1 MRRRIFSPE
10 HDDFREAVR
19 GFLTAEA
26 LPHTEEWEGAGLVD
40 RDFWTKACRQ
50 GLVGFAAPE
59 ELGGAGQRD
68 FRFNVV
74 IDEEVAL
81 LGVVGD
87 NFNLTNDIVLPYFL
101 DLTTEEQ
108 RRRWVPQI
116 TSGER
121 VVAIAMSEPG
131 AGSDLRGM
139 TSTARRDGD
148 AWVLNGSKTF
158 VTNGVQADLIVVAA
172 YVRGVEGIEGLG
184 LFVVEAEMD
193 GFERGRKLDKVG
205 HRAQDTAELFFHDV
219 RVPAENVL
227 GEPGHG
233 LHHLMANLPQE
244 RLSMAVTGI
253 AAAERALSI
262 TLDYT
267 RERRA
272 FGKPIASFQAS
283 RFALADVATEVQA
296 GRAFVDTCIAAHAE
310 GELTPV
316 EAAGAKLWATELQN
330 RVIDRCVQL
339 FGGYGYMEEYEIAR
353 MWRDARVTRI
363 YGGTS
368 EIMREII
375 GRSLVP

>member
-10 HDDFREAVR
+10 HDDFRAAVR

-26 LPHTEEWEGAGLVD
+26 LPHTEAWESAGLVD
-40 RDFWTKACRQ
+40 REFWTKACRQ

-74 IDEEVAL
+74 IDEEMAL
-81 LGVVGD
+81 LGAVGD

-101 DLTTEEQ
+101 DLTDEEQ

-116 TSGER
+116 TGGER

-139 TSTARRDGD
+139 TSTARLDGD
-148 AWVLNGSKTF
+148 AWVLDGSKTF
-158 VTNGVQADLIVVAA
+158 VTNGIQADLVIVAA
-172 YVRGVEGIEGLG
+172 YVQGLAGVEGLG

-219 RVPAENVL
+219 RVPAANAI
-227 GEPGHG
+227 GEPGRG

-253 AAAERALSI
+253 AAAERALAL

-272 FGKPIASFQAS
+272 FGKPIGSFQAS
-283 RFALADVATEVQA
+283 RFALADAATEVQA
-296 GRAFVDTCIAAHAE
+296 GRAFVDTCIAAHAD

-330 RVIDRCVQL
+330 RVVDRCVQL